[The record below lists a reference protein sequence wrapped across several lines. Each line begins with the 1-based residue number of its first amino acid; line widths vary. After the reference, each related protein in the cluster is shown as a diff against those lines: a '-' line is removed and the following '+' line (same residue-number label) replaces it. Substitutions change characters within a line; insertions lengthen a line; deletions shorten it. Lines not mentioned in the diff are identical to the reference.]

1 MFKRVRMAKKMEAD
15 QCPLTDEWL
24 NNGVCTYNRILV
36 IKSNEILILT
46 TTWLDL
52 ENFMLKCIRRQ
63 TPKSLAV
70 LLD

>member
-1 MFKRVRMAKKMEAD
+1 MAKKMEAD

-52 ENFMLKCIRRQ
+52 ENFMLKCIRR
-63 TPKSLAV
+63 
-70 LLD
+70 